1 LIRSRVRCARQVTV
15 RVEVPGG
22 RVVEAI
28 GFGGTDMRTLILTL
42 GILSGALALPITHDS
57 GLPVPAIGAVATLDA
72 QTAQPQPPQ
81 INVEV
86 NRGGGRWYA
95 SPVWMAIGGVALV
108 LVILL
113 IVMAAR
119 GGGGGTTVVRG

>member
-1 LIRSRVRCARQVTV
+1 
-15 RVEVPGG
+15 
-22 RVVEAI
+22 
-28 GFGGTDMRTLILTL
+28 MRTLILTL
-42 GILSGALALPITHDS
+42 GILSGALALPTSHANV
-57 GLPVPAIGAVATLDA
+57 LPGSVPAISAVANVDA
-72 QTAQPQPPQ
+72 LEMSQAPQ

-86 NRGGGRWYA
+86 NKGGGGRWYA
-95 SPVWMAIGGVALV
+95 SPVWIAIGGVALV

>member
-1 LIRSRVRCARQVTV
+1 
-15 RVEVPGG
+15 
-22 RVVEAI
+22 
-28 GFGGTDMRTLILTL
+28 MRTLALTL
-42 GILSGALALPITHDS
+42 GILFGTFALPISHTNV
-57 GLPVPAIGAVATLDA
+57 LPGSAPTVCAATLDA
-72 QTAQPQPPQ
+72 QGSSQAPQPPQ

-86 NRGGGRWYA
+86 NKGGGRGWYA
-95 SPVWMAIGGVALV
+95 SPVWIAIGGIALV

>member
-1 LIRSRVRCARQVTV
+1 
-15 RVEVPGG
+15 
-22 RVVEAI
+22 
-28 GFGGTDMRTLILTL
+28 MRTLALTL
-42 GILSGALALPITHDS
+42 GILFGTFALPISHTNV
-57 GLPVPAIGAVATLDA
+57 LPGSAPAVCAAATLDA
-72 QTAQPQPPQ
+72 QGSSQAPQPPQ
-81 INVEV
+81 IHVEV

-95 SPVWMAIGGVALV
+95 SPVWIAIGGVALV

>member
-1 LIRSRVRCARQVTV
+1 
-15 RVEVPGG
+15 
-22 RVVEAI
+22 
-28 GFGGTDMRTLILTL
+28 MRTLVLTVA
-42 GILSGALALPITHDS
+42 IACGALALPVVNGHD
-57 GLPVPAIGAVATLDA
+57 GTAAPAVGVVAVLDA
-72 QTAQPQPPQ
+72 QTAQPPAQQPPQ

-95 SPVWMAIGGVALV
+95 NPMWIAIGGVAALLLIV
-108 LVILL
+108 L

>member
-1 LIRSRVRCARQVTV
+1 
-15 RVEVPGG
+15 
-22 RVVEAI
+22 
-28 GFGGTDMRTLILTL
+28 MRTLILTL
-42 GILSGALALPITHDS
+42 GILSGALALPLTHANV
-57 GLPVPAIGAVATLDA
+57 LPESVPAIGAVATLDA
-72 QTAQPQPPQ
+72 QGASQPQAPQ

-95 SPVWMAIGGVALV
+95 SPIWIAIGGVALV

>member
-1 LIRSRVRCARQVTV
+1 
-15 RVEVPGG
+15 
-22 RVVEAI
+22 
-28 GFGGTDMRTLILTL
+28 MRTLILTL
-42 GILSGALALPITHDS
+42 GILSGALALPLTHVNV
-57 GLPVPAIGAVATLDA
+57 LPESVPAIGAVATLDA
-72 QTAQPQPPQ
+72 QGSQPQAPQ

-95 SPVWMAIGGVALV
+95 SPIWIAIGGVALV

>member
-1 LIRSRVRCARQVTV
+1 
-15 RVEVPGG
+15 
-22 RVVEAI
+22 
-28 GFGGTDMRTLILTL
+28 MRTLALTL
-42 GILSGALALPITHDS
+42 GLLFGTFALPISHTS
-57 GLPVPAIGAVATLDA
+57 VLPGSAPTVCAAATLDA
-72 QTAQPQPPQ
+72 QATAQPQPQAPQ

-95 SPVWMAIGGVALV
+95 SPVWIAIGGVALV

>member
-1 LIRSRVRCARQVTV
+1 
-15 RVEVPGG
+15 
-22 RVVEAI
+22 
-28 GFGGTDMRTLILTL
+28 MRTLVLTL
-42 GILSGALALPITHDS
+42 GIMCGALTMPAWNGGTPSATT
-57 GLPVPAIGAVATLDA
+57 PVIGAVAVLDA
-72 QTAQPQPPQ
+72 SVAPAQESKAPQ

>member
-1 LIRSRVRCARQVTV
+1 MC
-15 RVEVPGG
+15 
-22 RVVEAI
+22 
-28 GFGGTDMRTLILTL
+28 
-42 GILSGALALPITHDS
+42 LPA
-57 GLPVPAIGAVATLDA
+57 PVPAIGAVATLDA
-72 QTAQPQPPQ
+72 QATQPQPQAPQ

-95 SPVWMAIGGVALV
+95 SPIWIAIGGVALV

>member
-1 LIRSRVRCARQVTV
+1 
-15 RVEVPGG
+15 
-22 RVVEAI
+22 
-28 GFGGTDMRTLILTL
+28 MRTLILTF
-42 GILSGALALPITHDS
+42 GILSGALTIPVTH
-57 GLPVPAIGAVATLDA
+57 AIGSPAAAPVIAAVATLDA
-72 QTAQPQPPQ
+72 YQATAQPQQQPPQ

-95 SPVWMAIGGVALV
+95 SPVWIAIGGVALV

>member
-1 LIRSRVRCARQVTV
+1 
-15 RVEVPGG
+15 
-22 RVVEAI
+22 
-28 GFGGTDMRTLILTL
+28 MRTLILTF
-42 GILSGALALPITHDS
+42 GILSGALTI
-57 GLPVPAIGAVATLDA
+57 PVTQGFGSPAAAPVIGAVATLDA
-72 QTAQPQPPQ
+72 QAAQPQQAQPPQ

-86 NRGGGRWYA
+86 NRGGRAWYA
-95 SPVWMAIGGVALV
+95 SPVWIAIGGVALV

>member
-1 LIRSRVRCARQVTV
+1 
-15 RVEVPGG
+15 
-22 RVVEAI
+22 
-28 GFGGTDMRTLILTL
+28 MRTLALTL
-42 GILSGALALPITHDS
+42 GILFGTFALPISHANV
-57 GLPVPAIGAVATLDA
+57 LPGSATAVCAAAAFDVQGSSTS
-72 QTAQPQPPQ
+72 PQPPQ

-95 SPVWMAIGGVALV
+95 SPVWIAIGGIALV

>member
-1 LIRSRVRCARQVTV
+1 
-15 RVEVPGG
+15 
-22 RVVEAI
+22 
-28 GFGGTDMRTLILTL
+28 MRTLILTL
-42 GILSGALALPITHDS
+42 GILSGALAIPVTHGIGS
-57 GLPVPAIGAVATLDA
+57 PAAAPVIGAVAALDA
-72 QTAQPQPPQ
+72 QATAQPQPQAQPPQ

-86 NRGGGRWYA
+86 NRGGRAWYA
-95 SPVWMAIGGVALV
+95 SPVWIAIGGVALV